1 MATKNYIVL
10 KEGLTL
16 SDQKEYKLNA
26 LAAGLER
33 CGVKNIGEINA
44 DVPGLSNLSPSDKV
58 SRVQTIKSFIST
70 GKWPRS
76 IDQRQLAPLTDLVA
90 PTALDDWLTA
100 ALAVVGTFYGCTQ
113 AIAAPQ
119 LLQSKLMVCYGISVG
134 TVPVPVSRLMFR
146 KNGATGNILAQFEL
160 QELEA
165 ADSAT
170 AFFSEPVIIDPQ
182 DIFAIQVRASIA
194 TGAAARINILNY
206 LFENAGQVVA

>member
-1 MATKNYIVL
+1 MATKNFIVL
-10 KEGLTL
+10 KEGLSL
-16 SDQKEYKLNA
+16 SDQKTYKINA

-44 DVPGLSNLSPSDKV
+44 DVPGLSNLAASDKV
-58 SRVQTIKSFIST
+58 GRVEAIKAYIST

-100 ALAVVGTFYGCTQ
+100 ALAAVGTFYTCTQ
-113 AIAAPQ
+113 AIVAPQ
-119 LLQSKLMVCYGISVG
+119 LLQSKLMVCYGISIG
-134 TVPVPVSRLMFR
+134 TNPCPISRLMFR
-146 KNGATGNILAQFEL
+146 KNGATGNILAQFDL
-160 QELEA
+160 QELEV
-165 ADSAT
+165 ADSVD

-194 TGAAARINILNY
+194 TGNAARIYIQNY